1 MVHVTPNDE
10 HDKLIQD
17 KALSFIQQKG
27 KLKIT
32 ERLLIT
38 SQDFHLT
45 FSWLKERS
53 YHEQFMK

>member
-10 HDKLIQD
+10 HDKSIQD

-32 ERLLIT
+32 ERLLLT

-45 FSWLKERS
+45 SS
-53 YHEQFMK
+53 

>member
-10 HDKLIQD
+10 HDKSIQD
-17 KALSFIQQKG
+17 KPLSFIQQKG

-32 ERLLIT
+32 ERLLLT

-45 FSWLKERS
+45 SS
-53 YHEQFMK
+53 